1 MIIMIMIIIGGLFLK
16 PIQMSICLCFK
27 LSYTRVHLS
36 VCLSHHQILQKNYC
50 HSWFQRGEDTG
61 LFPKFI
67 HCPCVCSCWLCSL
80 LVTWLSLFTW
90 KKVSRQYRAFVLQI
104 QKSIRLF
111 TLLPIKWMKSTIM
124 YRLISGWSTQSLS
137 GSQPIE
143 DSHPMSCLPG

>member
-1 MIIMIMIIIGGLFLK
+1 MIIIIMIIIGGLFLK

-27 LSYTRVHLS
+27 LSYTCVHLS

-104 QKSIRLF
+104 QIYQTFYIVTYKMNEMDNYVPSNIRLINPISKRF
-111 TLLPIKWMKSTIM
+111 TANGGFISDELPT
-124 YRLISGWSTQSLS
+124 
-137 GSQPIE
+137 
-143 DSHPMSCLPG
+143 